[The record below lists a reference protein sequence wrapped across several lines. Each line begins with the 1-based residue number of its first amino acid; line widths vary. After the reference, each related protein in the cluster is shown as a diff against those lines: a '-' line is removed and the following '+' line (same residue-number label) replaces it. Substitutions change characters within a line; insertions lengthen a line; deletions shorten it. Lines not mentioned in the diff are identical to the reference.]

1 MTPAD
6 SSPDQKDDPDLLSDL
21 QVNAD
26 LLAAYFEGDPI
37 KPQFEPIGVT
47 PRYKPPNVQ
56 IDPDTEKSWLRRVL
70 PIFRHHKVLVIG
82 SLSLATISTLVQVV
96 LPAIMASAIDNA
108 LLAKTRPLM
117 LYVLLLAGLGIGRG
131 FLTYL
136 YRYGMSRITFQL
148 EYNLRMIIY
157 EHLTKLSF
165 SFFDKIQSG
174 QVISRANSDIR
185 SVQMFLTFAPFMALN
200 VITFGIALVY
210 MLNAHVLLTLV
221 AVFALPGVH
230 ALGKRMRQT
239 MFPLSWLVMS
249 RSADLATVVDE
260 NVNGVRVIKSFAA
273 EMSQIKLL
281 AKTAQK
287 LRWAALQMVKLQA
300 TFNPIMSNI
309 PRIGLALVILYG
321 GYLAIEGQVT
331 IGTLLAF
338 STYVMMLAGPFRML
352 GFFLMAHERAKASAG
367 RIYEIL
373 DQQSEI
379 VESPDATD
387 LTDPKGA
394 VEFRNVT
401 FAYGEGPTVLKDFN
415 LEIEPGQA
423 VAIVGRTGSG
433 KSTIIRL
440 LTRFYDTDEGAVC
453 IDGIDS
459 RELTLLSLRSHIG
472 IVLDEPF
479 LFSTSLRDNI
489 AYGRPG
495 ASMAEVQG
503 AAKAASAHD
512 FIEELPEGYDT
523 VIGERWYTLSGG
535 QRQRIAIARTL
546 LINPRILVLDDATS
560 AVDVQVETV
569 IHNALESLMRERT
582 TIVIAHRLSTIM
594 LADKVALVEDGKV
607 VAFDTHTALMDSE
620 PRYVEVLAHVEK
632 EIKKKKE
639 KKEMKPGQKAPHKAM
654 AHGPGSRSIP
664 PGMDRFT
671 GGN

>member
-1 MTPAD
+1 MTEGDAALGQQGKRDMLAD
-6 SSPDQKDDPDLLSDL
+6 YF
-21 QVNAD
+21 AD
-26 LLAAYFEGDPI
+26 DPI
-37 KPQFEPIGVT
+37 KPQFEPIGVI
-47 PRYKPPNVQ
+47 PRYKPPRVQ
-56 IDPDTEKSWLRRVL
+56 IDPDKEKSWIRRVL
-70 PIFRHHKVLVIG
+70 PIFRNHKLLVIG
-82 SLSLATISTLVQVV
+82 SLSLATISTLVQVI

-117 LYVLLLAGLGIGRG
+117 FYVFLLAGLGIGRG

-136 YRYGMSRITFQL
+136 YRYGMNRITFQL

-200 VITFGIALVY
+200 VVTFGIALVY
-210 MLNAHVLLTLV
+210 MLNVHVLLTIV

-230 ALGKRMRQT
+230 LLGKRMRQI
-239 MFPLSWLVMS
+239 MFPLSWLVMA

-273 EMSQIKLL
+273 EISQIRSL
-281 AKTAQK
+281 AKIAQK

-309 PRIGLALVILYG
+309 PRIGLSLVILYG
-321 GYLAIEGQVT
+321 GYLAIEGHVT

-373 DQQSEI
+373 DQRSEI
-379 VESPDATD
+379 VESPEAED
-387 LTDPKGA
+387 LVDPKGA
-394 VEFRNVT
+394 VEFRDVT
-401 FAYGEGPTVLKDFN
+401 FSYGEGPTVLKEFN
-415 LEIEPGQA
+415 LRIEPGQA

-440 LTRFYDTDEGAVC
+440 LTRFYDADEGAVC
-453 IDGIDS
+453 VDGNDT
-459 RELTLLSLRSHIG
+459 RDLTLLSLRSHIG

-495 ASMAEVQG
+495 ASMADVQR
-503 AAKAASAHD
+503 AAKAASAHE
-512 FIEELPEGYDT
+512 FIEELSEGYET
-523 VIGERWYTLSGG
+523 IIGERGYTLSGG

-546 LINPRILVLDDATS
+546 LVNPRILVLDDATS

-569 IHNALESLMRERT
+569 IHNALESLMRDRT

-607 VAFDTHTALMDSE
+607 VAFDTHTELMASE
-620 PRYVEVLAHVEK
+620 PRYVEVLAHVER
-632 EIKKKKE
+632 EVAE
-639 KKEMKPGQKAPHKAM
+639 KKEETPVKSGRKPMHKSM
-654 AHGPGSRSIP
+654 DHGSPGRSMP
-664 PGMDRFT
+664 PGIDRFD
-671 GGN
+671 GGS